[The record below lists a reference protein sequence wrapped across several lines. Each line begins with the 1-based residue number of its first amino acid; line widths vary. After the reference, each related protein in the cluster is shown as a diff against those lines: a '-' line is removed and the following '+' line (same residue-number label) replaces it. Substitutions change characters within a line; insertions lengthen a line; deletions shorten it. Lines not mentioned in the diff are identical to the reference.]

1 MATLKQQ
8 LRLYRNLIQTES
20 NQSFQRFIIF
30 GRGRSGST
38 ALVSLL
44 NCLPEVYCDGE
55 ILDQPVLWPQAYI
68 KAKAHTAQTCSTVY
82 GCKILSY
89 QLRDIQHI
97 AQSPNFLHQL
107 NTAGFQIIY
116 LRRENLLDHAISN
129 IRARSFGFHQ
139 GRSAHTWQQM
149 KVYANPSTVVDW
161 INKSDDLR
169 NYETS
174 LLRGIPHLA
183 LTYEKDLADEA
194 QHQST
199 INAICRYLSIQSK
212 PVLSHYQK
220 VSPQT
225 LQASVENYDELVDY
239 LKSTPYRHYLPLETV
254 CR

>member
-1 MATLKQQ
+1 MTPLKQRLQ
-8 LRLYRNLIQTES
+8 LYLNLIQTQS
-20 NQSFQRFIIF
+20 NQAPQRFIIF

-44 NCLPEVYCDGE
+44 NCLPNVCCDGE
-55 ILDQPVLWPQAYI
+55 ILAQRVFWPQTYI
-68 KAKAHTAQTCSTVY
+68 KAHTAKASTAVY

-89 QLRDIQHI
+89 QLRDVQRI
-97 AQSPNFLHQL
+97 AQGSDFLHQL
-107 NTAGFQIIY
+107 NAAGFQIIY

-139 GRSAHTWQQM
+139 GRAANTWQQM
-149 KVYANPSTVVDW
+149 KVYANPRTVVER
-161 INKSDDLR
+161 INKSHDLW

-183 LTYEKDLADEA
+183 LTYERDLADEA

-199 INAICRYLSIQSK
+199 INSICRYFSIQSK

-225 LQASVENYDELVDY
+225 LQASVANYDELVDY
-239 LKSTPYRHYLPLETV
+239 LKYTPYYHYLPLETV

>member
-8 LRLYRNLIQTES
+8 LRLYRDLIQTES
-20 NQSFQRFIIF
+20 NQSSQRFIIF

-44 NCLPEVYCDGE
+44 NCLPKVYCDGE
-55 ILDQPVLWPQAYI
+55 ILEQRVLWPQSYVR
-68 KAKAHTAQTCSTVY
+68 AKAHTVQACATVY

-97 AQSPNFLHQL
+97 TQGSNFLHQL
-107 NTAGFQIIY
+107 NVAGFQIIY

-139 GRSAHTWQQM
+139 GRTAHTWRQM

-161 INKSDDLR
+161 INKSHDLWD
-169 NYETS
+169 YETS
-174 LLRGIPHLA
+174 LLRGLPHLA

-220 VSPQT
+220 VSPQS
-225 LQASVENYDELVDY
+225 LQASVANYDELVDY
-239 LKSTPYRHYLPLETV
+239 LKYTPYYHYLPLETV